1 VLYFFNQLELTE
13 VNILKKISILVV
25 LFLIMTFLAAC
36 SYIET
41 INQQDEER
49 LKIGIMLSDVGLGDQ
64 SFSDAGFEG
73 LERARNELNI
83 SFDYREISETQTYE
97 AGLEEL
103 VKQGNDIVIG
113 LGFAMQEAVDV
124 VAKNY
129 PDQTFL
135 IIDSISELPNVHSIT
150 FKEEEG
156 SFLIGAL
163 AGMKTQTNV
172 VGFVGGM
179 DVPLIRK
186 FEKGFI
192 EGVKSVKPDATILSE
207 FADSFGDDKL
217 GAEIAKNMITNNA
230 DFIYPAAGFTGVGVL
245 QETQKSSVYSFG
257 VDSDQYFLAEKSV
270 VSSMLK
276 NIDVAVYNVAKEL
289 VENKKLEQKDII
301 LGIKEDG
308 VGLAPIRVLTLTE
321 SEEQLLTKLI
331 EDIKNGTIKV
341 QP

>member
-1 VLYFFNQLELTE
+1 MLRKF
-13 VNILKKISILVV
+13 SIL
-25 LFLIMTFLAAC
+25 LIIFIAITSIIGC
-36 SYIET
+36 SNSET
-41 INQQDEER
+41 TNQQVDER

-73 LERARNELNI
+73 LERARDELDI
-83 SFDYREISETQTYE
+83 SFDYREISESQTYE

-103 VKQGNDIVIG
+103 VEQGNEIVIG

-124 VAKNY
+124 VAKKY
-129 PDQTFL
+129 PEQTFL
-135 IIDSISELPNVHSIT
+135 IIDSVSELPNVHSIT

-156 SFLIGAL
+156 SFLIGVL
-163 AGMKTQTNV
+163 AGLKTQSNV

-192 EGVKSVKPDATILSE
+192 EGVKTVNAEATVISE
-207 FADSFGDDKL
+207 FAGSFGDDKL
-217 GAEIAKNMITNNA
+217 GAEIARNMITNQA

-245 QETQKSSVYSFG
+245 QETQKSGVYSFG
-257 VDSDQYFLAEKSV
+257 VDSDQYFLAERSV

-289 VENKKLEQKDII
+289 VENKKLEQKDIS

-321 SEEQLLTKLI
+321 SEEQLLNQLSD
-331 EDIKNGTIKV
+331 DIKNGKIKI